1 MQGAYNMLNIPNIWA
16 LMFSEALDS
25 QLEPQVQG
33 CSMGASVKVLANL
46 ENVEKGRLGSFQV

>member
-1 MQGAYNMLNIPNIWA
+1 
-16 LMFSEALDS
+16 MFSEALDS